1 MVASFEG
8 TLSASEVS
16 SAGPKN
22 PWIEQIRV
30 SLPTLEV
37 YLTIYNEKLID
48 LKQEGALSRE
58 YSISSTEMN
67 IELIQSLI
75 DISKELL
82 KIADKGIDLSSV
94 HERMQKLQQRAD
106 DCTSAVRCNKELL
119 RDNELN
125 KHGKI
130 FFVLF
135 LICVFLLMVL
145 SYIALGMRKKL
156 YAAALQYAQNEAIT

>member
-1 MVASFEG
+1 MVARFEG
-8 TLSASEVS
+8 TPSASAVS
-16 SAGPKN
+16 SAGPKT
-22 PWIEQIRV
+22 PKIEQIKI

-37 YLTIYNEKLID
+37 LLTIYNDKLID

-67 IELIQSLI
+67 IELIQRLI
-75 DISKELL
+75 DVSKKLL
-82 KIADKGIDLSSV
+82 KIADKSIDSSSV
-94 HERMQKLQQRAD
+94 HETEQEPQQKAD
-106 DCTSAVRCNKELL
+106 DCTSAVGCNKERL
-119 RDNELN
+119 RDNKLN

-145 SYIALGMRKKL
+145 SYIALGMRNKL
-156 YAAALQYAQNEAIT
+156 YASALQ